1 MNGKGTPC
9 KKTDIVNVI
18 NVPLIAAVDL
28 IKSLP
33 PIPLHY
39 KPFTTLP
46 SALLKILDFILFNR
60 ESCKAENGNMS
71 PLCDD
76 LFYSAP
82 VDDFLWQGHN
92 PGIINLVFVV
102 IKVIEDVLKELGIDI
117 DLDKFLPVQLSGG
130 TLGIYKGKNNT
141 KLNNY
146 RTIDNGNLI
155 HDKYLNIEEL
165 NGNSELPDDWWPH
178 IAPTPSAKDS
188 GIKGSMVTTI

>member
-9 KKTDIVNVI
+9 KKTDLVNVI

-60 ESCKAENGNMS
+60 ESCKVEDGNMS

-76 LFYSAP
+76 LFYTAP

-102 IKVIEDVLKELGIDI
+102 VKVIDSVVVVFFGPVAVLANSVVHFEKCDNHCP
-117 DLDKFLPVQLSGG
+117 PVL
-130 TLGIYKGKNNT
+130 LCCCVV
-141 KLNNY
+141 
-146 RTIDNGNLI
+146 D
-155 HDKYLNIEEL
+155 
-165 NGNSELPDDWWPH
+165 P
-178 IAPTPSAKDS
+178 
-188 GIKGSMVTTI
+188 VVV